1 VRQPDG
7 APAGARSSPPFRA
20 PAPLVRPLSYP
31 IGALAV
37 EWRRSPPV
45 HRRSRPR
52 RCLGSCRRHA
62 TRGQAEEIEKARG
75 LLTRRTQTRTL
86 AVGRLARRPP
96 PRRAGARTQDRHR
109 GAGSLTSPSSRA
121 SRCATCAGSEAGG
134 ATSRLT
140 RPAPRSGD
148 RRVCPRDPSSRS
160 AAGARRTGASK
171 VTKPSY
177 HRPVSAAWHA
187 VEPLLHAPEAVGD
200 CWHATVV
207 RADPLLGHEIV
218 PGSLPLLVQLGTPV
232 RPARGSPSCLEA
244 AALLGDRPGSS
255 SVGRD
260 VRCRS
265 PNAPRSLVPRQTA
278 GPARCRRIVGTTSR
292 RGGSEPSISRAGHP
306 RMAAAAH
313 RA

>member
-1 VRQPDG
+1 MCANRTAHPRG
-7 APAGARSSPPFRA
+7 PGPAPFRA

-37 EWRRSPPV
+37 EWHRSPPV

-52 RCLGSCRRHA
+52 RCLGSCRRQA
-62 TRGQAEEIEKARG
+62 TRGQAEEIEMARG

-86 AVGRLARRPP
+86 VVGRLARRPP

-148 RRVCPRDPSSRS
+148 RRVCARGPSSRS

-177 HRPVSAAWHA
+177 HRPVSPAWHA
-187 VEPLLHAPEAVGD
+187 VEPLLHAPVNGNRKVHRDQEAKSAPVWGRL
-200 CWHATVV
+200 A
-207 RADPLLGHEIV
+207 
-218 PGSLPLLVQLGTPV
+218 VQAEG
-232 RPARGSPSCLEA
+232 R
-244 AALLGDRPGSS
+244 RPG
-255 SVGRD
+255 
-260 VRCRS
+260 
-265 PNAPRSLVPRQTA
+265 A
-278 GPARCRRIVGTTSR
+278 
-292 RGGSEPSISRAGHP
+292 
-306 RMAAAAH
+306 
-313 RA
+313 